1 MDFFVVEDFSYREH
15 LVWQALW
22 ANKKIYIWT
31 VNKEKII
38 EKYVY
43 SPVAGIISD
52 YPDKAKE
59 IKENI
64 EKYDTLF
71 DKIRN
76 LVHMEL

>member
-1 MDFFVVEDFSYREH
+1 M
-15 LVWQALW
+15 
-22 ANKKIYIWT
+22 
-31 VNKEKII
+31 KEKII

-43 SPVAGIISD
+43 IPVAGIISD
-52 YPDKAKE
+52 YPDKSKE